1 MQEGK
6 FDSDTGRKMLA
17 KFYGEEEGG
26 DQELENFFVMVGRM
40 IDEREVLN
48 KDKTDDRVLEM
59 LKQMREKIKL
69 DKLKEM
75 AYEGRKMLKENPG
88 LVEEV
93 FSRAG
98 VNIGKKREEKVVVE
112 VETSSAEEEGEEE
125 ETSSESD
132 GGEEEK
138 TQENM
143 VRNMER
149 LEIIEDKTNKVNKD
163 VTMKR
168 DDFDLNQIKAKIRK
182 AEISYEQG

>member
-1 MQEGK
+1 
-6 FDSDTGRKMLA
+6 
-17 KFYGEEEGG
+17 
-26 DQELENFFVMVGRM
+26 
-40 IDEREVLN
+40 
-48 KDKTDDRVLEM
+48 M

-75 AYEGRKMLKENPG
+75 ADEGRRMLKENPG

-112 VETSSAEEEGEEE
+112 VETSSAEEEEEGEE
-125 ETSSESD
+125 ETSSESE

-138 TQENM
+138 VGDKENM

-168 DDFDLNQIKAKIRK
+168 PRMKDNITTKFIK
-182 AEISYEQG
+182 S

>member
-1 MQEGK
+1 MQEGN

-26 DQELENFFVMVGRM
+26 DQELENFFVMVERM
-40 IDEREVLN
+40 IDEQRMLN
-48 KDKTDDRVLEM
+48 KDKTDPRVLEM
-59 LKQMREKIKL
+59 LKQMREKIDL
-69 DKLKEM
+69 EELKDQ
-75 AYEGRKMLKENPG
+75 AYQGRKMLKENPG

-112 VETSSAEEEGEEE
+112 VETSSAEEEGGE
-125 ETSSESD
+125 ETSSESE
-132 GGEEEK
+132 GGEVET

-143 VRNMER
+143 VRTMER
-149 LEIIEDKTNKVNKD
+149 LELIEDKTNQVNKD

-168 DDFDLNQIKAKIRK
+168 PKMKDNITSKFIKTVDD
-182 AEISYEQG
+182 EQG